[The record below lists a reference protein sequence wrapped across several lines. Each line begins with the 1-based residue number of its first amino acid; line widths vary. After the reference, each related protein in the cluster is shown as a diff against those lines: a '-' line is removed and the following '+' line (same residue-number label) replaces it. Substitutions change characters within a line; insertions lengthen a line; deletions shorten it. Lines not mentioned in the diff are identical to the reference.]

1 MLGNVYF
8 DEDSQS
14 YVVGASEVL
23 KDGNGMVRD
32 VTAADV
38 YLNSIVDI
46 VSNIRIEDTGGIFL
60 IDTHTDTIIGHRDR
74 ALVGEKLSQIDNDM
88 YVYAKKQIKA
98 GKMGLSLYKDTYIQT
113 AKIEGSGWTAVAYV
127 FGKEVLFLH

>member
-1 MLGNVYF
+1 MLF
-8 DEDSQS
+8 RS
-14 YVVGASEVL
+14 
-23 KDGNGMVRD
+23 
-32 VTAADV
+32 
-38 YLNSIVDI
+38 LNSIVDI